1 MAKRI
6 ITRIGDVFEVQL
18 DNCKKYF
25 QYIANDMTQL
35 NSSVIRTFV
44 EEYPLDYSPI
54 LENITAGKLIF
65 MHIQSSDGVFSRIC
79 GIKLV
84 GSVSKKTWTSFLEPT
99 MKMVMSLYP
108 NVGWCGKLT
117 SQWSLLVNSEEK
129 IGMQK

>member
-35 NSSVIRTFV
+35 NSSVIRAFV

-54 LENITAGKLIF
+54 LENITAGKVDFYAHTVLRWG
-65 MHIQSSDGVFSRIC
+65 IQSGLWYKVGRISFEEDVNV
-79 GIKLV
+79 LFRTYDEDAY
-84 GSVSKKTWTSFLEPT
+84 VS
-99 MKMVMSLYP
+99 YP

-117 SQWSLLVNSEEK
+117 SQ
-129 IGMQK
+129 

>member
-35 NSSVIRTFV
+35 NSSVIRAFV
-44 EEYPLDYSPI
+44 EEYPLGYTPI
-54 LENITAGKLIF
+54 LENITAGKVDFYAHTVLL
-65 MHIQSSDGVFSRIC
+65 DGVFSRIC

-84 GSVSKKTWTSFLEPT
+84 GSVSKKT
-99 MKMVMSLYP
+99 
-108 NVGWCGKLT
+108 
-117 SQWSLLVNSEEK
+117 
-129 IGMQK
+129 

>member
-44 EEYPLDYSPI
+44 EEYLLDYSPI

-84 GSVSKKTWTSFLEPT
+84 GSVSKKT
-99 MKMVMSLYP
+99 
-108 NVGWCGKLT
+108 
-117 SQWSLLVNSEEK
+117 
-129 IGMQK
+129 